1 MGGCVSFE
9 KRFEVVMEVEE
20 VMDVDKI
27 DVHFV
32 GGAVMKQT
40 VYQYDYI
47 YSDSVVILFIV
58 TNNDDTIY
66 SNK

>member
-9 KRFEVVMEVEE
+9 KSFEVVMEVEE

-32 GGAVMKQT
+32 GGAVMKHKQF
-40 VYQYDYI
+40 I
-47 YSDSVVILFIV
+47 SMIIFIV
-58 TNNDDTIY
+58 TVL
-66 SNK
+66 

>member
-1 MGGCVSFE
+1 MGGRVSFE

-32 GGAVMKQT
+32 GGAVMKQF
-40 VYQYDYI
+40 I
-47 YSDSVVILFIV
+47 SMILFIV
-58 TNNDDTIY
+58 TVL
-66 SNK
+66 